1 MSVPGYLLAWARLP
15 GPARLLAEVRR
26 RRERGWRGDRGE
38 VSLDWS
44 PSERRDIGRFLN
56 ADWRESGRGVRAAEL
71 RQGLRAHGAGL
82 DELLVALGGPLRDLR
97 GERAE
102 AEQARE
108 SDRAA
113 GLALLR
119 GAVGDWGDD
128 LTAVARGILQPAPSW
143 ALLAGEVADVLA
155 ATGEEPRRLAELA
168 AALFRDPHALDR
180 STPLGRACV
189 RSLELRRAVTEGGSY
204 RDPLEDA
211 QLWSAAWVG
220 AGVICDAVSAQV
232 LVLNLPLTGNAPA
245 VRLCHAAP
253 GEPVWLTLRSFR
265 GDWGIAGGAEVFVCE
280 NPTVLEAAAD
290 RHGAAS
296 RPLVCTF
303 GLPSQAAWE
312 LLTGLGEVRCHV
324 RADGDVVGWRI
335 VNQLRDRLPGAL
347 TWRMPEGCTAYEEE
361 LLEDLLSDLKG
372 DTLGP

>member
-44 PSERRDIGRFLN
+44 PSERRDIGRFLK
-56 ADWRESGRGVRAAEL
+56 ADWRESGRGVRASEL
-71 RQGLRAHGAGL
+71 RQGLRAHGAGP

-128 LTAVARGILQPAPSW
+128 LTVVARGILQPAPSW

-211 QLWSAAWVG
+211 QLWSAAWAG

-253 GEPVWLTLRSFR
+253 GEPVWLTLRSLR
-265 GDWGIAGGAEVFVCE
+265 GGWGLAEGTEVFVCE

-290 RHGAAS
+290 RHGPAS

-303 GLPSQAAWE
+303 GLPGQAAWE
-312 LLTGLGEVRCHV
+312 LLTGLGDVPCHV
-324 RADGDVVGWRI
+324 RADGDAVGWRI

-347 TWRMPEGCTAYEEE
+347 TWRMPEGCTVYEEE

>member
-44 PSERRDIGRFLN
+44 PSERRDIGRFLK
-56 ADWRESGRGVRAAEL
+56 ADWRESGRGVRASEL

-128 LTAVARGILQPAPSW
+128 LTVVARGILQPAPSW

-211 QLWSAAWVG
+211 QLWSAAWAG

-253 GEPVWLTLRSFR
+253 GEPVWLTLRSLR
-265 GDWGIAGGAEVFVCE
+265 GDWELAGGAEVFVCE

-290 RHGAAS
+290 RYGAAS

>member
-44 PSERRDIGRFLN
+44 PSERRDIGRFLK
-56 ADWRESGRGVRAAEL
+56 ADWREFGRGVRASEL

-119 GAVGDWGDD
+119 GAVGHWGDD
-128 LTAVARGILQPAPSW
+128 LTAVARGILQPTPSW

-211 QLWSAAWVG
+211 QLWSAAWAG

-253 GEPVWLTLRSFR
+253 GEPVWLTLRSLR
-265 GDWGIAGGAEVFVCE
+265 GDWGIARGAEVFVCE

-303 GLPSQAAWE
+303 GLPSQATWE
-312 LLTGLGEVRCHV
+312 LLTGLGDVRCHV
-324 RADGDVVGWRI
+324 RADGDAVGWRI

-361 LLEDLLSDLKG
+361 LLEDLLSDLG
-372 DTLGP
+372 S

>member
-56 ADWRESGRGVRAAEL
+56 ADWREAGRGVRASEL

-113 GLALLR
+113 GLAILR

-253 GEPVWLTLRSFR
+253 GEPVWLTLRSLR
-265 GDWGIAGGAEVFVCE
+265 GAWELARGAEVFVCE

-312 LLTGLGEVRCHV
+312 LLTGLGDVRCHV

-335 VNQLRDRLPGAL
+335 VKQLRDRLPGAL

>member
-128 LTAVARGILQPAPSW
+128 LTVVARGILQPAPSW

-211 QLWSAAWVG
+211 QLWSAAWAG

-253 GEPVWLTLRSFR
+253 GEPVWLTLRSLR
-265 GDWGIAGGAEVFVCE
+265 GAWELARGAEVFVCE

-335 VNQLRDRLPGAL
+335 VKQLRDRLPGAL

>member
-56 ADWRESGRGVRAAEL
+56 ADWREAGRGVRASEL

-82 DELLVALGGPLRDLR
+82 EELLVALGGPLRDLR

-113 GLALLR
+113 GLAILR

>member
-44 PSERRDIGRFLN
+44 PSERRDIGRFLK
-56 ADWRESGRGVRAAEL
+56 ADWRESGRGVRASEL

-119 GAVGDWGDD
+119 GAVGHWGDD

-211 QLWSAAWVG
+211 QLWSAAWAG

-265 GDWGIAGGAEVFVCE
+265 GDWELARGAEVFVCE

-303 GLPSQAAWE
+303 GLPSQATWE
-312 LLTGLGEVRCHV
+312 LLTGLGDVRCQV

>member
-44 PSERRDIGRFLN
+44 PSERRDIGRFLK
-56 ADWRESGRGVRAAEL
+56 ADWRESGRGVRASEL

-108 SDRAA
+108 SDRAV

-128 LTAVARGILQPAPSW
+128 LTVVARGILQPAPSW

>member
-1 MSVPGYLLAWARLP
+1 MWNGSITVVAVGSFSLAAVLNLVNLSIATTFIPSRHALGRGASHALNAALGWPLTMSSNLVGPV
-15 GPARLLAEVRR
+15 PAR
-26 RRERGWRGDRGE
+26 
-38 VSLDWS
+38 
-44 PSERRDIGRFLN
+44 IG
-56 ADWRESGRGVRAAEL
+56 
-71 RQGLRAHGAGL
+71 
-82 DELLVALGGPLRDLR
+82 
-97 GERAE
+97 
-102 AEQARE
+102 
-108 SDRAA
+108 
-113 GLALLR
+113 
-119 GAVGDWGDD
+119 
-128 LTAVARGILQPAPSW
+128 
-143 ALLAGEVADVLA
+143 
-155 ATGEEPRRLAELA
+155 
-168 AALFRDPHALDR
+168 
-180 STPLGRACV
+180 V

-211 QLWSAAWVG
+211 QLWSAAWAG

-265 GDWGIAGGAEVFVCE
+265 GDWELAGGAEVFVCE

-324 RADGDVVGWRI
+324 WADGDVVGWRI

>member
-44 PSERRDIGRFLN
+44 PSERRDIGRFLK
-56 ADWRESGRGVRAAEL
+56 ADWRESGRGVRASEL

-128 LTAVARGILQPAPSW
+128 LTVVARGILQLAPSW

-211 QLWSAAWVG
+211 QLWSAAWAG

-253 GEPVWLTLRSFR
+253 GEPVWLTLRSLR
-265 GDWGIAGGAEVFVCE
+265 GAWELARGAEVFVCE

-303 GLPSQAAWE
+303 GLPSQATWE
-312 LLTGLGEVRCHV
+312 LLTGLGDVRCHV

-335 VNQLRDRLPGAL
+335 VNQLRARLPGAL

>member
-15 GPARLLAEVRR
+15 GPTRLLAEVRR

-44 PSERRDIGRFLN
+44 PSERRDIGRFLK
-56 ADWRESGRGVRAAEL
+56 ADWRESGRGVRASEL

-211 QLWSAAWVG
+211 QLWSAAWAG

-335 VNQLRDRLPGAL
+335 VNQLRDRLPGAF

>member
-44 PSERRDIGRFLN
+44 PSERRDIGRFLK
-56 ADWRESGRGVRAAEL
+56 ADWRESGRGVRASEL

-108 SDRAA
+108 SDRAV

-128 LTAVARGILQPAPSW
+128 LTVVARGILQPAPSW

-253 GEPVWLTLRSFR
+253 GEPVWLTLRSLR
-265 GDWGIAGGAEVFVCE
+265 GDWELAGGAEVFVCE

>member
-253 GEPVWLTLRSFR
+253 GEPVWLTLRSLR
-265 GDWGIAGGAEVFVCE
+265 GDWELAGGAEVFVCE

-312 LLTGLGEVRCHV
+312 LLTGLGDVRCHV

-335 VNQLRDRLPGAL
+335 VNQLRARLPGAF

>member
-44 PSERRDIGRFLN
+44 PSERRDIGRFLS
-56 ADWRESGRGVRAAEL
+56 ADWRESGRGVRASEL

-211 QLWSAAWVG
+211 QLWSAAWAG

-335 VNQLRDRLPGAL
+335 VKQLRDRLPGAL

>member
-1 MSVPGYLLAWARLP
+1 V
-15 GPARLLAEVRR
+15 
-26 RRERGWRGDRGE
+26 
-38 VSLDWS
+38 
-44 PSERRDIGRFLN
+44 
-56 ADWRESGRGVRAAEL
+56 
-71 RQGLRAHGAGL
+71 
-82 DELLVALGGPLRDLR
+82 
-97 GERAE
+97 
-102 AEQARE
+102 EQARE

-119 GAVGDWGDD
+119 GAVGHWGDD

-155 ATGEEPRRLAELA
+155 ATGKEPRRLAELA

-253 GEPVWLTLRSFR
+253 GEPVWLTLRSLR
-265 GDWGIAGGAEVFVCE
+265 GDWGLAGGAEVFVCE

-312 LLTGLGEVRCHV
+312 LLTGLGDVRCHV

-361 LLEDLLSDLKG
+361 LLEDLLSDLG
-372 DTLGP
+372 S

>member
-44 PSERRDIGRFLN
+44 PSERRDIGRFLK
-56 ADWRESGRGVRAAEL
+56 ADWRESGRGVRASEL

-128 LTAVARGILQPAPSW
+128 LTVVARGILQPAPSW

-155 ATGEEPRRLAELA
+155 ATGEEPCRLAELA

-211 QLWSAAWVG
+211 QLWSAAWAG

-245 VRLCHAAP
+245 VRLCHAVP
-253 GEPVWLTLRSFR
+253 GEPVWLTLRSLR
-265 GDWGIAGGAEVFVCE
+265 GDWGLAGGVEVFVCE

-312 LLTGLGEVRCHV
+312 LLTGLGDVRCHV
-324 RADGDVVGWRI
+324 RVDGDVVGWRI
-335 VNQLRDRLPGAL
+335 VNQLRARLPGAL

>member
-82 DELLVALGGPLRDLR
+82 DELLVALGGPLRDLQ

-113 GLALLR
+113 GLAILR

>member
-1 MSVPGYLLAWARLP
+1 MSVPGYLLVWARLP

-56 ADWRESGRGVRAAEL
+56 ADWRESGRGVRASEL

-211 QLWSAAWVG
+211 QLWSAAWAG

-265 GDWGIAGGAEVFVCE
+265 GDWGLAGGAEVFVCE

>member
-1 MSVPGYLLAWARLP
+1 MSVPGYLLDWARLP

-44 PSERRDIGRFLN
+44 PSERRDIGRFLK
-56 ADWRESGRGVRAAEL
+56 ADWRESGRGVRASEL
-71 RQGLRAHGAGL
+71 RQGLRAHGAAL

-128 LTAVARGILQPAPSW
+128 LTAVARGILQLAPSW

-211 QLWSAAWVG
+211 QLWSAAWAG

-253 GEPVWLTLRSFR
+253 GEPVWLTLRSLR
-265 GDWGIAGGAEVFVCE
+265 GDWGIARGAEVFVCE

-312 LLTGLGEVRCHV
+312 LLTGLGDVRCHV
-324 RADGDVVGWRI
+324 RADGDVVGWRS
-335 VNQLRDRLPGAL
+335 VKQLRDRLPGAF

-372 DTLGP
+372 DTLGS

>member
-56 ADWRESGRGVRAAEL
+56 ADWRESGRGVRASEL

-128 LTAVARGILQPAPSW
+128 LTVVARGILQPAPS
-143 ALLAGEVADVLA
+143 
-155 ATGEEPRRLAELA
+155 
-168 AALFRDPHALDR
+168 
-180 STPLGRACV
+180 
-189 RSLELRRAVTEGGSY
+189 
-204 RDPLEDA
+204 
-211 QLWSAAWVG
+211 
-220 AGVICDAVSAQV
+220 
-232 LVLNLPLTGNAPA
+232 
-245 VRLCHAAP
+245 
-253 GEPVWLTLRSFR
+253 
-265 GDWGIAGGAEVFVCE
+265 
-280 NPTVLEAAAD
+280 
-290 RHGAAS
+290 
-296 RPLVCTF
+296 
-303 GLPSQAAWE
+303 
-312 LLTGLGEVRCHV
+312 
-324 RADGDVVGWRI
+324 
-335 VNQLRDRLPGAL
+335 
-347 TWRMPEGCTAYEEE
+347 
-361 LLEDLLSDLKG
+361 
-372 DTLGP
+372 

>member
-44 PSERRDIGRFLN
+44 PSERRDSGRFLN
-56 ADWRESGRGVRAAEL
+56 ADWREFGRGVRAAEL

-211 QLWSAAWVG
+211 QLWSAAWAG

-253 GEPVWLTLRSFR
+253 GEPVWLTLRSLR
-265 GDWGIAGGAEVFVCE
+265 GDWELARGAEVFVCE

-296 RPLVCTF
+296 WPLVCTF

-312 LLTGLGEVRCHV
+312 LLTGLGDVRCHV
-324 RADGDVVGWRI
+324 RADGDAVGWRI

>member
-56 ADWRESGRGVRAAEL
+56 ADWREAGRGVRASEL

-82 DELLVALGGPLRDLR
+82 EELLVALGGPLRDLR

-113 GLALLR
+113 GLAILR

-265 GDWGIAGGAEVFVCE
+265 CDWGIAGGAEVFVCE

-312 LLTGLGEVRCHV
+312 LLTGLGDVRCHV

-335 VNQLRDRLPGAL
+335 VKQLRDRLPGAL

>member
-44 PSERRDIGRFLN
+44 PSERRDIGRFLK
-56 ADWRESGRGVRAAEL
+56 ADWRESGRGVRASEL

-113 GLALLR
+113 GLAILR

-128 LTAVARGILQPAPSW
+128 LKAVARGILQPAPSW
-143 ALLAGEVADVLA
+143 ALLAGEVANVLA

-189 RSLELRRAVTEGGSY
+189 RSLELRRAVAEDGSY

-211 QLWSAAWVG
+211 QLWSAAWAG

-253 GEPVWLTLRSFR
+253 GEPVWLTLRSLR
-265 GDWGIAGGAEVFVCE
+265 GDWELARGTEVFVCE

-312 LLTGLGEVRCHV
+312 LLTGLGDVRCHV
-324 RADGDVVGWRI
+324 RADGDAVGWRI

-361 LLEDLLSDLKG
+361 LLGDLLSDLKG